1 MRSITGPGGLRSLE
15 GQNVGVSSWLE
26 MTQARVDTFAEATGD
41 RQWIHVD
48 EERAKTGPFGATI
61 VHGYLTL
68 SLLPE
73 FMHEIF
79 EIRGFALA
87 VNYGLN
93 RVRFL
98 SPVRV
103 GGRVRA
109 SVEIASVAV
118 EGAVAMVVYSVVI
131 ELEGSEKPAC
141 VVETIVRYVE

>member
-15 GQNVGVSSWLE
+15 GQIVGVSSWLE
-26 MTQARVDTFAEATGD
+26 MTQARVDTFADATGD

-48 EERAKTGPFGATI
+48 AERAKTGPFGATI

-79 EIRGFALA
+79 EVRGFALA

-141 VVETIVRYVE
+141 VVESIVRYVE